1 MINDINEDNKEIE
14 NSDNKDNQLIEIRK
28 ENNSSFENISGEEE
42 DEDDLLKSENE
53 SNTSCKSIR
62 GISDQNNKIKIKQDP
77 LSLLSSLQGIK
88 PIKLEEKNLEK
99 IENEK
104 DNKLENIEYN
114 SDLDKGQLSITLRGT
129 LTDKE
134 LRENKSNLSDISNHS
149 YKRDRERERNASR
162 DLSRK
167 DLRDRERER
176 NASRDITRKDLRD
189 EEEEYEDE
197 GDDDNE
203 EDDESEESESES
215 INPYNEY
222 KKSKTSYKSLIYYL
236 KKTDYLFKK
245 NSKKYYIYITRFYDH
260 HIIVNYEIENKKK
273 KHDIFKKIIDE
284 TIKRCLKNHEEFINE
299 LIEEIN
305 QPIYLASIKKEENLL
320 KNEIIMLDNDDY
332 NNNYSTTKKIKMY
345 YLNYLNKKYSFN
357 IFINI
362 NWKINNLLSFLSK
375 IYHFP
380 NINPS
385 NVIISSFIK
394 NEEYTGDGTIYKKKR
409 IFSPKYFDYEKDYI
423 LILENENFDKINID
437 LGSNN
442 SKYNFKGEIIPHIV
456 FSSYYN
462 FYVESVIVSK
472 RLRYLECEV
481 YVFKDE
487 HYFNLE
493 RNIGKYNFKNAKE
506 ALSSLDWKKKCNYV
520 TSIKSIKSSIYK
532 NNDEAIIFDLSTK
545 LILYH
550 DKSYVF
556 LITSPNL
563 NINVFNSGSGDQGLF
578 IISLDDK
585 AILNGFICKKISDL
599 ALDN

>member
-1 MINDINEDNKEIE
+1 MIDDIDKDNKNIE
-14 NSDNKDNQLIEIRK
+14 NSDNKDNQIIEIQK

-42 DEDDLLKSENE
+42 DEDDLLKSDNE

-62 GISDQNNKIKIKQDP
+62 AISDQNNKINIKQEP
-77 LSLLSSLQGIK
+77 LRLLPVLQEK
-88 PIKLEEKNLEK
+88 KYIKLEEKNLET
-99 IENEK
+99 IEKEI
-104 DNKLENIEYN
+104 DNKQENIEKN
-114 SDLDKGQLSITLRGT
+114 NDI
-129 LTDKE
+129 DKE
-134 LRENKSNLSDISNHS
+134 LDSITIKDSLSEKENKENKSNSSDTSNNT
-149 YKRDRERERNASR
+149 YQRMRIRDASR
-162 DLSRK
+162 IKEKKYKMEYD
-167 DLRDRERER
+167 
-176 NASRDITRKDLRD
+176 D
-189 EEEEYEDE
+189 ESD
-197 GDDDNE
+197 DDDNE

-222 KKSKTSYKSLIYYL
+222 KKSKTSHKNLIHNL
-236 KKTDYLFKK
+236 KKGDYLFDK
-245 NSKKYYIYITRFYDH
+245 NSKKYYLCLTKFNDH
-260 HIIVNYEIENKKK
+260 YIIVNYEIENKKK
-273 KHDIFKKIIDE
+273 KHDIFKKIINE
-284 TIKRCLKNHEEFINE
+284 TEKSCIRNHEEFINE

-305 QPIYLASIKKEENLL
+305 QPIYLASSKKEENLL
-320 KNEIIMLDNDDY
+320 KNEIIMIDQYDY
-332 NNNYSTTKKIKMY
+332 NNNYSTSKKIKMY
-345 YLNYLNKKYSFN
+345 YINYLNKKYSFN

-362 NWKINNLLSFLSK
+362 NWKIDNLLSFISK

-394 NEEYTGDGTIYKKKR
+394 NEEYTGDGSIYKKKR
-409 IFSPKYFDYEKDYI
+409 IFSHKFFDYEKDYI
-423 LILENENFDKINID
+423 LILENEIFDKINID

-462 FYVESVIVSK
+462 FCVESVIVSK

-487 HYFNLE
+487 YYFNLE

-520 TSIKSIKSSIYK
+520 TSIKSIKSSVYK
-532 NNDEAIIFDLSTK
+532 NNDEAIIFELSTK

-563 NINVFNSGSGDQGLF
+563 NINVFNSGAGDQGLF